1 MSSHIFR
8 HTLISRLAENNIPL
22 RAIMD
27 KVGHSYPKT
36 TNAIYTH
43 ATENMNNNLMA
54 ILEKY

>member
-1 MSSHIFR
+1 
-8 HTLISRLAENNIPL
+8 
-22 RAIMD
+22 MD

-54 ILEKY
+54 ILENTNVSPFLPLIHYHISRDTTQPLDI